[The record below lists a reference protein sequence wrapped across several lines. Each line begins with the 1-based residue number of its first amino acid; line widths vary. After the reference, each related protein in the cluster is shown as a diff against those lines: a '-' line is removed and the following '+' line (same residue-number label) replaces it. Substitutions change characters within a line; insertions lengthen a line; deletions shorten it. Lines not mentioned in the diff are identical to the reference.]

1 MKKKIFSFLLALAL
15 FIPCLFIFSACG
27 KNDGPPPEPEKPNPA
42 NYTITDIQNLIHNN
56 LSNGL
61 GNVDINTVLFNV
73 EFAKKSINGRNI
85 LGFNTNTNTIKY
97 YYLSELKLITYKSP
111 DNKYYYANK
120 VINLDNDD
128 LNGSVTFNSCGTSI
142 ASVELVKNNDDIAEF
157 SYFELYLCKNTLN
170 NTWHF
175 VSYDGATNYT
185 CGNELKN
192 TQLNWFFKTNGTD
205 ALQFKDDLNTEVVH
219 TDTGNNLEYYKVSL
233 TNPTNK
239 YLAKPTN
246 AGYRLAEIGYTNS
259 GVEINSSLITFLSG
273 YQSTALDN
281 TDEFSLYNINLNLNT
296 FEDSEYIEKS
306 IRVECEGIDNPDY
319 YLVDEN
325 GEKLQD
331 QQLTAYGNVNCK
343 EFECLEVM
351 YIVADNGKYYG
362 ITEYQYD
369 STGTPS
375 FYESNSTIVIDS
387 YKVELTKQEYE
398 SYLSDISLDLLN
410 NIDID
415 SYIID
420 AQKEIDT
427 ITALFGANA
436 YKSSFKISDG
446 ATADYF
452 TAIIENTSYI
462 DNFGIPNLY
471 ITNEQVDY
479 IYNTAL
485 INEKISIFFS
495 NSKLTSITVTWELQD
510 QFKPT
515 NTPNVIEP
523 NSMNL
528 LNEQE
533 IFKITFMDNLDNLK
547 NPNLDTY
554 EDKSLTEEDEVEI
567 NLRNVF
573 GGTMTISSTG
583 ELATPIKPGSTITR
597 SSIDALVAD
606 RLPAGITIENW
617 YIDGSFKVPAFENGI
632 FTVPKSGADIH
643 LFAKYN
649 NMPTITLELDGG
661 VMENVGNTFVLI
673 GDNFEEL
680 SEPYKKGYE
689 FVDFYTDAGLT
700 NVLNYSEAELTSNVT
715 LYAKYKKLY
724 LVEFDTK
731 GGKEVGNKFEEE
743 GETTISLPSCV
754 EKLGYVFKGW
764 KLVGGDDTIYH
775 EYNIPSAGLATNL
788 KFEAVY
794 DEGVI
799 LHIYNFDYNNK
810 ATLYKTITVNKTC
823 PEGYSFNNLYS
834 SLLHFNPYGSV
845 FENVYLDAELT
856 TKLTEW
862 PTSECN
868 LYLK

>member
-27 KNDGPPPEPEKPNPA
+27 KNDDPPPESEKPNPA
-42 NYTITDIQNLIHNN
+42 NYTITDIQNLVHNN
-56 LSNGL
+56 LSNGF
-61 GNVDINTVLFNV
+61 GNVDVDTILFNV
-73 EFAKKSINGRNI
+73 EFAKKSINGRDI
-85 LGFNTNTNTIKY
+85 LGFNTSTNTINY
-97 YYLSELKLITYKSP
+97 CYLSELKLITYKSP

-120 VINLDNDD
+120 VINLDNYDF
-128 LNGSVTFNSCGTSI
+128 NGSVTFNNSSTSF
-142 ASVELVKNNDDIAEF
+142 ANVELVKNTDGIAEF
-157 SYFELYLCKNTLN
+157 SSFELYLCKNTSS

-175 VSYDGATNYT
+175 VSYSGETNYT
-185 CGNELKN
+185 CGNELTN
-192 TQLNWFFKTNGTD
+192 TQLNWFFETNGAD
-205 ALQFKDDLNTEVVH
+205 SLQFKDDLNTEVVH
-219 TDTGNNLEYYKVSL
+219 TDNNLKYYKVSL

-239 YLAKPTN
+239 YLAEPTKT
-246 AGYRLAEIGYTNS
+246 GYRLAEIDYTNS
-259 GVEINSSLITFLSG
+259 GVEINNSLVTFLSG
-273 YQSTALDN
+273 YQGTALDN
-281 TDEFSLYNINLNLNT
+281 TDGFTLYDINLNT

-306 IRVECEGIDNPDY
+306 IRVEYEGYINNPDF

-325 GEKLQD
+325 GEKLLD

-362 ITEYQYD
+362 ITEYEYD
-369 STGTPS
+369 SDCTPS
-375 FYESNSTIVIDS
+375 FYNSNSTIVIDS

-398 SYLSDISLDLLN
+398 STLSDISIDLLN
-410 NIDID
+410 KLDID
-415 SYIID
+415 RHIID

-446 ATADYF
+446 ATIDNF
-452 TAIIENTSYI
+452 TAIIESTSYI
-462 DNFGIPNLY
+462 DSFGIPNVY

-485 INEKISIFFS
+485 LNEKIYITFS

-515 NTPNVIEP
+515 NTPNVIDP
-523 NSMNL
+523 NSINF

-533 IFKITFMDNLDNLK
+533 IIKITFVDNLDNLK

-554 EDKSLTEEDEVEI
+554 EDKSLTAEDEVEI
-567 NLRNVF
+567 HLRNVF
-573 GGTMTISSTG
+573 GGTITISSTG

-632 FTVPKSGADIH
+632 FTVTKSGADIH

-661 VMENVGNTFVLI
+661 VMKNVGNTFVLI

-680 SEPYKKGYE
+680 SPPYKKGYE

-700 NVLNYSEAELTSNVT
+700 KVLNYSEAELTSNVT
-715 LYAKYKKLY
+715 LYAKYEKLY

-731 GGKEVGNKFEEE
+731 GGKEVGNKFEKE
-743 GETTISLPSCV
+743 GEHTISLPSCV

-764 KLVGGDDTIYH
+764 KLVGGDDTIYY

-823 PEGYSFNNLYS
+823 PEDYSFNDLYS
-834 SLLHFNPYGSV
+834 SLLNFNPYGSV
-845 FENVYLDAELT
+845 FEDVYLDAELT
-856 TKLTEW
+856 TKLTVW